1 MNFIFQIAFLAS
13 LFCHSAFAGGTHRE
27 GHRHEMEIGKPGTKH
42 INRSVTV
49 KMFET
54 EYGMIFKPNFLKFE
68 IGQTV
73 KINLINKGELQHEFV
88 MDTEDG
94 ILKHKIEMENMPDM
108 DHNDPNSLRLNPN
121 EKGEILWTF
130 SNSGVFEFACLI
142 PGHYE
147 LGMHGKLTVN

>member
-1 MNFIFQIAFLAS
+1 MNFMFKIAFLAS
-13 LFCHSAFAGGTHRE
+13 LFCHSAFAGGAHGE

-68 IGQTV
+68 PGQTV

-88 MDTEDG
+88 MDTEAG
-94 ILKHKIEMENMPDM
+94 ILKHRIEMENMPKM
-108 DHNDPNSLRLNPN
+108 DHNDPNLSL
-121 EKGEILWTF
+121 IH
-130 SNSGVFEFACLI
+130 I
-142 PGHYE
+142 
-147 LGMHGKLTVN
+147 